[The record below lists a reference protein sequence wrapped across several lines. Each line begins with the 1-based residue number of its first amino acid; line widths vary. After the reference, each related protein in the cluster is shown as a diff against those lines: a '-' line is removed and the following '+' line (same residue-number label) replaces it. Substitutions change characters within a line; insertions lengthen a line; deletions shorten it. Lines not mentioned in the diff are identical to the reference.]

1 MNKINI
7 SIPVIKIID
16 SIKIYMYFFDHLP
29 PHFHAIY
36 NEYQVL
42 IVIDTL
48 EVYSGSLPNKQHK
61 KVIAWASKNQDY
73 LRRKWEGY
81 NPS

>member
-1 MNKINI
+1 M
-7 SIPVIKIID
+7 PVIKILD

-48 EVYSGSLPNKQHK
+48 KVYSGSLPNKQHK

-73 LRRKWEGY
+73 LHQKWEEY